1 MSQEFEKIVLEK
13 LNKMDEKL
21 DEHTKI
27 LNEHSELLNE
37 HTKVL
42 KEHSKKI
49 AKNSEEIADLTELVK
64 IHHNTILKFDY
75 DFRKKIDTLF
85 DAYEVVNT
93 KVETNSEM
101 IKDLKANYFKHGIRI
116 SSLEDVIKKNS
127 ATV

>member
-64 IHHNTILKFDY
+64 IHHNTILKLDY
-75 DFRKKIDTLF
+75 DFVKKLIHYLMLTRLL
-85 DAYEVVNT
+85 T
-93 KVETNSEM
+93 QK
-101 IKDLKANYFKHGIRI
+101 
-116 SSLEDVIKKNS
+116 
-127 ATV
+127 